1 MEPGCK
7 AGNPVVYGHTTQ
19 PDLDMKSTKKRS
31 RPKRGRPSLAPGPR
45 RDKLVH
51 LLMTTEERQ
60 YLVDLAKRNG
70 RYLSEEIMR
79 RLRASFAAEGGFEDV
94 TRAARS
100 MLLNAG
106 WVQVMEPKFGNVA
119 ILVPP
124 DGVLPG
130 PFISEE
136 EAGGP
141 VLPPIVT
148 TIDVKRQMQN
158 ALRDL
163 GLPLSALP
171 DLQAL
176 AKKHARKKT
185 PNEEPKE
192 EKRKGEDAA

>member
-1 MEPGCK
+1 
-7 AGNPVVYGHTTQ
+7 
-19 PDLDMKSTKKRS
+19 MKSTKKHS
-31 RPKRGRPSLAPGPR
+31 RPRRGRPPLAPGAR
-45 RDKLVH
+45 RDKLIH
-51 LLMTTEERQ
+51 LLMTSEERQ
-60 YLVDLAKRNG
+60 YLVDLAKRSG

-79 RLRASFAAEGGFEDV
+79 RLRASFQVEGGFEDV
-94 TRAARS
+94 TRAGKS
-100 MLLNAG
+100 LLLNAG
-106 WVQVMEPKFGNVA
+106 WVRVKDPKYGNGELLA
-119 ILVPP
+119 SPEC
-124 DGVLPG
+124 VLPG

-148 TIDVKRQMQN
+148 TIDVKRRMQN

-163 GLPLSALP
+163 GLPLSALD
-171 DLQAL
+171 DLQEL